1 MGVSFLIANKNAT
14 KSSISIDIAID
25 GARIRLRTGY
35 QIDTEHWDAKKCFVK
50 SYAGKTT
57 TTGVI
62 RALKELELSILDL
75 IEQYRFGKPR
85 LSFIELEEK
94 LNGLIDNPRTKF
106 NKQKKSGVRLSGDSL
121 LTFFDLFIKDCETG
135 VRLSPKKKKL
145 KPSTLNSFRTSRKM
159 LNNFFNTKSWDLK
172 LGELTQEHIDL
183 ISDYLIQDLEWSMNT
198 HAKLMMDMLQMVKY
212 AVKLKRLPPA
222 ALIELKFDT
231 SREETDS
238 IYLTENEILELLE
251 IKDFDNAEQEIVRD
265 VFAIGCFTAMRF
277 SDYSV
282 LDPTAIRNNRLA
294 FIQVK
299 TGAKVTI
306 PIHPVVNTILQK
318 YDYKLP
324 PVPRNN
330 DFNAIIK
337 KVGAKMPCLH
347 VPFTKQITYKR
358 ELTEIVKMKYDY
370 LMTHTARRS
379 FCSNEFIKGT
389 DPMIIMAISGHK
401 SYKSFMRY
409 IKVSGD
415 QFADKMEKIWQDR
428 EAKGN

>member
-1 MGVSFLIANKNAT
+1 MGVSFFISNKQA
-14 KSSISIDIAID
+14 KKASIVIDIAVD
-25 GARIRLRTGY
+25 GVRIRLRTGI
-35 QIDTEHWDAKKCFVK
+35 QIDTENWDAKKNFVRT
-50 SYAGKTT
+50 YQGKNITT
-57 TTGVI
+57 NII
-62 RALKELELSILDL
+62 RRLRELELSILEL
-75 IEQYRFGKPR
+75 VEQYKYGKPR
-85 LSFIELEEK
+85 LSFIDLEDK
-94 LNGLIDNPRTKF
+94 LNGLIENPRTKY
-106 NKQKKSGVRLSGDSL
+106 NKQKKSGVLPTGDSL
-121 LTFFDLFIKDCETG
+121 LAFIDLFIKDCETG

-145 KPSTLNSFRTSRKM
+145 KTTTINSFRTTRKA
-159 LNNFFNTKSWDLK
+159 LQHFFNLKNWDLR

-183 ISDYLIQDLEWSMNT
+183 ISDHLIMDLDWSMNT
-198 HAKLMMDMLQMVKY
+198 HSKLMMDLLQVVKH
-212 AVKLKRLPPA
+212 AVKLKRLPTT
-222 ALIELKFDT
+222 ALFELKFDT

-238 IYLTENEILELLE
+238 IYLTEKEILELLE

-282 LDPTAIRNNRLA
+282 LDPTAIRDNRLS

-428 EAKGN
+428 EAKGM

>member
-1 MGVSFLIANKNAT
+1 M
-14 KSSISIDIAID
+14 
-25 GARIRLRTGY
+25 
-35 QIDTEHWDAKKCFVK
+35 
-50 SYAGKTT
+50 
-57 TTGVI
+57 
-62 RALKELELSILDL
+62 
-75 IEQYRFGKPR
+75 
-85 LSFIELEEK
+85 
-94 LNGLIDNPRTKF
+94 
-106 NKQKKSGVRLSGDSL
+106 
-121 LTFFDLFIKDCETG
+121 
-135 VRLSPKKKKL
+135 
-145 KPSTLNSFRTSRKM
+145 M
-159 LNNFFNTKSWDLK
+159 DLK
-172 LGELTQEHIDL
+172 QV
-183 ISDYLIQDLEWSMNT
+183 YN
-198 HAKLMMDMLQMVKY
+198 Y

-222 ALIELKFDT
+222 ILYELKFDT

-238 IYLTENEILELLE
+238 IYLTESEILELLE
-251 IKDFDNAEQEIVRD
+251 IRDFDNPEQEIVRD

-282 LDPTAIRNNRLA
+282 LDPTAIRNNRLS

-306 PIHPVVNTILQK
+306 PIHPVVKTILEK

-324 PVPRNN
+324 PVPPNN
-330 DFNAIIK
+330 QFNEIIK
-337 KVGAKMPCLH
+337 KVGAKMPCMH

-370 LMTHTARRS
+370 MMTHTARRS

-415 QFADKMEKIWQDR
+415 QFADKMEKIWQER
-428 EAKGN
+428 EAKGI

>member
-1 MGVSFLIANKNAT
+1 MGVSFFINNKLAT
-14 KSSISIDIAID
+14 RSSIVIDIAVD
-25 GARIRLRTGY
+25 GTRIRLRTGI
-35 QIDTEHWDAKKCFVK
+35 QIETEHWDAKKCFIK
-50 SYAGKTT
+50 SYQGKNVTT
-57 TTGVI
+57 NII
-62 RALKELELSILDL
+62 RRLREMELSVMEL
-75 IEQYRFGKPR
+75 IEQYKYGKPR
-85 LSFIELEEK
+85 LSYNALEEK
-94 LNGLIDNPRTKF
+94 LNELNDNPRTKF
-106 NKQKKSGVRLSGDSL
+106 NKQKKSGVRPSGDSL
-121 LTFFDLFIKDCETG
+121 ITFIDLFIKDCNAG

-145 KPSTLNSFRTSRKM
+145 KPQTVSSFKTTRKM
-159 LNNFFNTKSWDLK
+159 LANFFKTKNWDLK
-172 LGELTQEHIDL
+172 LGELTQEHIDI
-183 ISDYLIQDLEWSMNT
+183 ISDHLIMDLDWSMNT
-198 HAKLMMDMLQMVKY
+198 HAKFMMDLLQVYKY

-222 ALIELKFDT
+222 ILFELKFDT

-238 IYLTENEILELLE
+238 IYLTESEILELLE
-251 IKDFDNAEQEIVRD
+251 IKDFDNPEQEIVRD

-306 PIHPVVNTILQK
+306 PIHPLVNTILQK
-318 YDYKLP
+318 YDYVLP

-337 KVGAKMPCLH
+337 KVGTKMPCLH

-415 QFADKMEKIWQDR
+415 QFADKMEKIWQER
-428 EAKGN
+428 EEKGL

>member
-1 MGVSFLIANKNAT
+1 MGVSFFINDKNARR
-14 KSSISIDIAID
+14 SSIVIDITVD
-25 GARIRLRTGY
+25 GTRIRLRTSI
-35 QIDTEHWDAKKCFVK
+35 QIETVHWDAKKGFIK
-50 SYAGKTT
+50 SYQGKSVTT
-57 TTGVI
+57 NII
-62 RALKELELSILDL
+62 RTLREKEVSIMEL
-75 IEQYRFGKPR
+75 IEQYKYGKPK
-85 LSFIELEEK
+85 LSYLELEEK
-94 LNGLIDNPRTKF
+94 LNELNDNPKTKF
-106 NKQKKSGVRLSGDSL
+106 NKLKKSGVRPSGDSL
-121 LTFFDLFIKDCETG
+121 LAFIELFIKDCEAG

-145 KPSTLNSFRTSRKM
+145 KPQTISSFKTTRKM
-159 LNNFFNTKSWDLK
+159 LASFFNKKNWDLK

-183 ISDYLIQDLEWSMNT
+183 ISDHLIMDLDWSMNT
-198 HAKLMMDMLQMVKY
+198 HAKLMMDMLQVYKY

-222 ALIELKFDT
+222 LLFELKFDT

-238 IYLTENEILELLE
+238 IYLTESEILQLLE
-251 IKDFDNAEQEIVRD
+251 IKDFDNPQQEIVRD

-282 LDPTAIRNNRLA
+282 LDPMAIRNNRLS

-306 PIHPVVNTILQK
+306 PIHPVVKTILEK

-330 DFNAIIK
+330 EFNEIIK
-337 KVGAKMPCLH
+337 KVGAKMPCMH

-370 LMTHTARRS
+370 MMTHTARRS

-415 QFADKMEKIWQDR
+415 QFADKMEKIWQER
-428 EAKGN
+428 EAKGM